1 MSCQLSRLSYAD
13 FWDHC
18 GFGIYLPGPSNL
30 FSILLR
36 RETSATLETNPPSKA
51 QGWRQRVQKE
61 AVWSERSGYN
71 LKLPEQIR
79 NEKEKIAG
87 VIQALHPEILYAGV
101 VGSSLARKGR
111 DIDVVAISKGSDEP
125 SLFHRGNVSVLLLGK
140 DWLTYQKHRKLPT
153 GLIPSILFK
162 SIQLSFPIW
171 GDKEKVLRM
180 LPQIRV
186 REEDFTNVEIKR
198 KRYERRDRKNYL
210 VALVFEE
217 LLKRSIDLSE
227 FEFDNVRLAKKL
239 GLEEVARELEGLS
252 F

>member
-1 MSCQLSRLSYAD
+1 M
-13 FWDHC
+13 
-18 GFGIYLPGPSNL
+18 
-30 FSILLR
+30 
-36 RETSATLETNPPSKA
+36 
-51 QGWRQRVQKE
+51 
-61 AVWSERSGYN
+61 WSEWSGYN
-71 LKLPEQIR
+71 LKLPEEIR
-79 NEKEKIAG
+79 NEKEQIAG

-101 VGSSLARKGR
+101 VGSSLVRKGR

-162 SIQLSFPIW
+162 SIQLSLPVW
-171 GDKEKVLRM
+171 GDKDKVLRM

-186 REEDFTNVEIKR
+186 GEEDFINVEIKK

-217 LLKRSIDLSE
+217 LLKCSVDLSE
-227 FEFDNVRLAKKL
+227 FEFDNMRLAKKL